1 MRALAQAIE
10 LQQPLRLGC
19 TAYDE
24 SDMAI
29 TFLHCSKA
37 ALALADWTA
46 TPSIRVVQ
54 TLCINA
60 WWIQHLDPKA
70 SLFEAGPASQQTRAM
85 IALAHC
91 KALGLDRLGSTE
103 DSMPQADPAF
113 APGPSGLSRQLALR
127 IWHSYTWLECLSGY
141 ITSDVLRATSI
152 DPLLCDDD
160 NLGMSLTVD
169 QVAIEQR
176 PSNVTLLFCL
186 TTAKFRR
193 KYLEYVDRGSISVSE
208 AESLEGLTRSEMT
221 LLRNK
226 VKLMSEEL
234 VPVPMQNSF
243 SEQYCQP
250 FHDTNTECSRLT
262 AFALIT
268 QIIEAASILRI
279 RRFALRKFPDPFAP
293 KVRALYL
300 STIDAANTLL
310 SLLVMPAARQAYLA
324 LPASILY
331 FLNAAI
337 PLAGM
342 SPCLHRRISGG

>member
-1 MRALAQAIE
+1 IIGFGITVAYENNVPLRALAQAIE

-243 SEQYCQP
+243 
-250 FHDTNTECSRLT
+250 T
-262 AFALIT
+262 FALIT

-337 PLAGM
+337 PLA
-342 SPCLHRRISGG
+342 